1 MANTVAVSADTR
13 TNIERLCAYIT
24 SDRDI
29 AEYIG
34 CDASIVAGIRSRI
47 PRRTRGRPPRQSEV
61 LATGSN
67 VSDATI
73 TASDRAR
80 NQAAIFGSDALLRR
94 QLETGQHELD
104 ADRFYAVCIAK
115 GWMSSAPMKSEGA
128 HG

>member
-1 MANTVAVSADTR
+1 MASTVAVSPDTR

-34 CDASIVAGIRSRI
+34 CDASIVSSIRARI

-61 LATGSN
+61 LATGSRI
-67 VSDATI
+67 SDATI
-73 TASDRAR
+73 SASDRAR
-80 NQAAIFGSDALLRR
+80 SQEARDGSAALLRR
-94 QLETGQHELD
+94 QLETGQHELN
-104 ADRFYAVCIAK
+104 ADEFYAVCAAK
-115 GWMSSAPMKSEGA
+115 GWMEPRKTGGA